1 MEYGHAADGGG
12 EGGRGRLLNMEQ
24 YYRHFRNRKVYRFVT
39 LATIEATE
47 EEAVVYQ
54 AMYGDRRYWI
64 RPTANFFEEVMYD
77 GKMVRRFQP
86 IPQDE
91 ALKETETSIKQVNQ
105 MRNVTKLSD
114 NTEGGIRSTSFATCG
129 ITCSTQINIQTEGDT
144 IRRVEIVKGCDGNT
158 KGLARLC
165 EGRKIQ
171 DVIGLLEGIDC
182 KGRGTSCPD
191 QLARA
196 LKEL

>member
-1 MEYGHAADGGG
+1 MD
-12 EGGRGRLLNMEQ
+12 Q
-24 YYRHFRNRKVYRFVT
+24 YYRHFRNRKIYRFVAFAT
-39 LATIEATE
+39 LEATE

-64 RPTANFFEEVMYD
+64 RTKTNFFEEVLYD
-77 GKMVRRFQP
+77 GKMVQRFQP
-86 IPQDE
+86 ISKDE
-91 ALKETETSIKQVNQ
+91 ALKEIETPTQTSQT
-105 MRNVTKLSD
+105 MRDVTKLSD
-114 NTEGGIRSTSFATCG
+114 STTDGIRSTSFATCG
-129 ITCSTQINIQTEGDT
+129 ITCSTQINLETEGDT
-144 IRRVEIVKGCDGNT
+144 IRRVQIVKGCDGNT

-165 EGRKIQ
+165 EGRKIG

-196 LKEL
+196 LKLL

>member
-1 MEYGHAADGGG
+1 MD
-12 EGGRGRLLNMEQ
+12 Q
-24 YYRHFRNRKVYRFVT
+24 YYRHFRNRKIYRFVAFAT
-39 LATIEATE
+39 LEATE

-64 RPTANFFEEVMYD
+64 RTKTNFFEEVLYD
-77 GKMVRRFQP
+77 GKMVQRFQP
-86 IPQDE
+86 ISKDE
-91 ALKETETSIKQVNQ
+91 ALKEIETPNQ
-105 MRNVTKLSD
+105 PIQSMRDVTKLSD
-114 NTEGGIRSTSFATCG
+114 TITDGIRSTSFATCG
-129 ITCSTQINIQTEGDT
+129 ITCSAQINLETEGDT
-144 IRRVEIVKGCDGNT
+144 IRRVQIVKGCDGNT

-165 EGRKIQ
+165 EGRKIG

-196 LKEL
+196 LKLL

>member
-1 MEYGHAADGGG
+1 MD
-12 EGGRGRLLNMEQ
+12 Q
-24 YYRHFRNRKVYRFVT
+24 YYRHFRNKKIYRFVT
-39 LATIEATE
+39 FATLEATG

-54 AMYGDRRYWI
+54 AMYADRQTWI
-64 RPTANFFEEVMYD
+64 RTKTNFFEKVLFD
-77 GKMVRRFQP
+77 GQMVPRFQP
-86 IPQDE
+86 VSKEE
-91 ALKETETSIKQVNQ
+91 ALKEIVIQPVNI
-105 MRNVTKLSD
+105 MREVTKLSD
-114 NTEGGIRSTSFATCG
+114 TLNDGIRCTSFATCG
-129 ITCSTQINIQTEGDT
+129 VTCSTQINLQTEGDT

>member
-1 MEYGHAADGGG
+1 MD
-12 EGGRGRLLNMEQ
+12 Q
-24 YYRHFRNRKVYRFVT
+24 YYRHFRNRKIYRFVAFAT
-39 LATIEATE
+39 LEATE

-64 RPTANFFEEVMYD
+64 RTKTNFFEEVPYD
-77 GKMVRRFQP
+77 GKMAQRFQP
-86 IPQDE
+86 ISKDE
-91 ALKETETSIKQVNQ
+91 ALKEIETPTQTSQP
-105 MRNVTKLSD
+105 MRDVTKLSD
-114 NTEGGIRSTSFATCG
+114 STTDGIRSTSFATCG
-129 ITCSTQINIQTEGDT
+129 ITCSTQINIETEGDT
-144 IRRVEIVKGCDGNT
+144 IRRVQIVKGCDGNT

-165 EGRKIQ
+165 EGRKIG

-196 LKEL
+196 LKLL

>member
-1 MEYGHAADGGG
+1 M
-12 EGGRGRLLNMEQ
+12 NMEQ

-39 LATIEATE
+39 FATIEATE

-64 RPTANFFEEVMYD
+64 RPKANFFEEVMYD

-86 IPQDE
+86 IPQEE

-114 NTEGGIRSTSFATCG
+114 NIEGGIRSTSFATCG

>member
-1 MEYGHAADGGG
+1 MD
-12 EGGRGRLLNMEQ
+12 Q
-24 YYRHFRNRKVYRFVT
+24 YYRHFRNKKIYRFVT
-39 LATIEATE
+39 FATLEATG

-54 AMYGDRRYWI
+54 AMYANRQTWI
-64 RPTANFFEEVMYD
+64 RTKTNFFEKVLFD
-77 GKMVRRFQP
+77 GQMVPRFQLVSKE
-86 IPQDE
+86 E
-91 ALKETETSIKQVNQ
+91 ALKEIVIQPVNK
-105 MRNVTKLSD
+105 MREVTKLSD
-114 NTEGGIRSTSFATCG
+114 TLNDGIRCTSFATCG
-129 ITCSTQINIQTEGDT
+129 VTCSTQINLQTEGDT

-171 DVIGLLEGIDC
+171 DVIGMLEGIDC

>member
-1 MEYGHAADGGG
+1 MD
-12 EGGRGRLLNMEQ
+12 Q
-24 YYRHFRNRKVYRFVT
+24 YYRHFRNRKIYRFVAFAT
-39 LATIEATE
+39 LEATE

-64 RPTANFFEEVMYD
+64 RTKTNFFEEVLYD
-77 GKMVRRFQP
+77 GKMVQRFQP
-86 IPQDE
+86 ISKDE
-91 ALKETETSIKQVNQ
+91 ALKEIETPNQ
-105 MRNVTKLSD
+105 PIQSMRDVTKLSD
-114 NTEGGIRSTSFATCG
+114 TITDGIRSTSFATCG
-129 ITCSTQINIQTEGDT
+129 ITCSTQINLKTEGDT
-144 IRRVEIVKGCDGNT
+144 IRRVQIVKGCDGNT

-165 EGRKIQ
+165 EGRKIG

-196 LKEL
+196 LKLL

>member
-1 MEYGHAADGGG
+1 MDS
-12 EGGRGRLLNMEQ
+12 
-24 YYRHFRNRKVYRFVT
+24 YYRHFRNRKIYRFVT
-39 LATIEATE
+39 FATLEATE

-64 RPTANFFEEVMYD
+64 RPRANFFEEVPFD
-77 GKMVRRFQP
+77 GGMVRRFQP
-86 IPQDE
+86 VSREE
-91 ALKETETSIKQVNQ
+91 ALKEITTSAQPIQE

-114 NTEGGIRSTSFATCG
+114 TTSDGIRSTSFATCG
-129 ITCSTQINIQTEGDT
+129 VTCSTQINLQNEGDI

-165 EGRKIQ
+165 EGRRIE

-196 LKEL
+196 LKELTSAQ

>member
-1 MEYGHAADGGG
+1 MD
-12 EGGRGRLLNMEQ
+12 Q
-24 YYRHFRNRKVYRFVT
+24 YYRHFRNRKIYRFVAFAT
-39 LATIEATE
+39 LEATE

-64 RPTANFFEEVMYD
+64 RTKTNFYEEVLYD
-77 GKMVRRFQP
+77 GKMVSRFLP
-86 IPQDE
+86 ITKEE
-91 ALKETETSIKQVNQ
+91 ALKEIETPTQSVQP
-105 MRNVTKLSD
+105 MRDVTKLSD
-114 NTEGGIRSTSFATCG
+114 TTLNGIRSTSFATCG
-129 ITCSTQINIQTEGDT
+129 VTCSTHINLETEGDT
-144 IRRVEIVKGCDGNT
+144 IRRVQIVKGCDGNT

-165 EGRKIQ
+165 EGRKI
-171 DVIGLLEGIDC
+171 DEVIGLLEGIDC

>member
-1 MEYGHAADGGG
+1 
-12 EGGRGRLLNMEQ
+12 
-24 YYRHFRNRKVYRFVT
+24 
-39 LATIEATE
+39 
-47 EEAVVYQ
+47 
-54 AMYGDRRYWI
+54 
-64 RPTANFFEEVMYD
+64 
-77 GKMVRRFQP
+77 
-86 IPQDE
+86 
-91 ALKETETSIKQVNQ
+91 

-114 NTEGGIRSTSFATCG
+114 TTTDGIRSTSFATCG
-129 ITCSTQINIQTEGDT
+129 ITCSTQINLQTEGDI

-165 EGRKIQ
+165 VGRKIEEI
-171 DVIGLLEGIDC
+171 IGLLDGIDC

>member
-1 MEYGHAADGGG
+1 MD
-12 EGGRGRLLNMEQ
+12 Q
-24 YYRHFRNRKVYRFVT
+24 YYSHFRNRKIYRFVAFAT
-39 LATIEATE
+39 LEATE

-64 RPTANFFEEVMYD
+64 RTKTNFFEEVLYD
-77 GKMVRRFQP
+77 GKMVQRFQP
-86 IPQDE
+86 ISKDE
-91 ALKETETSIKQVNQ
+91 ALKEIETPNQ
-105 MRNVTKLSD
+105 PIQSMRDVTKLSD
-114 NTEGGIRSTSFATCG
+114 TITDGIRSTSFATCG
-129 ITCSTQINIQTEGDT
+129 ITCSTQINLETEGDT
-144 IRRVEIVKGCDGNT
+144 IRRVQIVKGCDGNT

-165 EGRKIQ
+165 EGRKIG

-196 LKEL
+196 LKLL

>member
-1 MEYGHAADGGG
+1 MD
-12 EGGRGRLLNMEQ
+12 Q
-24 YYRHFRNRKVYRFVT
+24 YYRHFRNKKIYRFVT
-39 LATIEATE
+39 FATLEATG

-54 AMYGDRRYWI
+54 AIYADRQTWI
-64 RPTANFFEEVMYD
+64 RTKTNFFEKVLFD
-77 GKMVRRFQP
+77 GQMVPRFQP
-86 IPQDE
+86 VSKEE
-91 ALKETETSIKQVNQ
+91 ALKEIVIQPVNK
-105 MRNVTKLSD
+105 MREVTKLSD
-114 NTEGGIRSTSFATCG
+114 TLNDGIRCTSFATCG
-129 ITCSTQINIQTEGDT
+129 VTCSTQINLQTEGDT

-171 DVIGLLEGIDC
+171 DVIGMLEGIDC

>member
-1 MEYGHAADGGG
+1 MD
-12 EGGRGRLLNMEQ
+12 Q
-24 YYRHFRNRKVYRFVT
+24 YYRHFRNRKIYRFVAFAT
-39 LATIEATE
+39 LEATE

-64 RPTANFFEEVMYD
+64 RTKTNFFEEVLYD
-77 GKMVRRFQP
+77 GKMVQRFQP
-86 IPQDE
+86 ISKDE
-91 ALKETETSIKQVNQ
+91 ALKEIETPYQPIQS
-105 MRNVTKLSD
+105 MRDVTKLSD
-114 NTEGGIRSTSFATCG
+114 TITDGIRSTSFATCG
-129 ITCSTQINIQTEGDT
+129 ITCSTQINLETEGDT
-144 IRRVEIVKGCDGNT
+144 IRRVQIVKGCDGNT

-165 EGRKIQ
+165 EGRKIG

-196 LKEL
+196 LKLL

>member
-1 MEYGHAADGGG
+1 MD
-12 EGGRGRLLNMEQ
+12 Q
-24 YYRHFRNRKVYRFVT
+24 YYRHFRNRKIYRFVA
-39 LATIEATE
+39 LATLEATE

-64 RPTANFFEEVMYD
+64 RTKTNFFEEVLYD
-77 GKMVRRFQP
+77 GKMVQRFQP
-86 IPQDE
+86 ISKDE
-91 ALKETETSIKQVNQ
+91 ALKEIDETPIQPVQ
-105 MRNVTKLSD
+105 PMHEVTKLTD
-114 NTEGGIRSTSFATCG
+114 TTTDGIRSTSFATCG
-129 ITCSTQINIQTEGDT
+129 ITCSTQINLETEGDT
-144 IRRVEIVKGCDGNT
+144 IRRVQIVKGCDGNT

-165 EGRKIQ
+165 EGRKIG

-196 LKEL
+196 LKLL

>member
-1 MEYGHAADGGG
+1 MD
-12 EGGRGRLLNMEQ
+12 Q
-24 YYRHFRNRKVYRFVT
+24 YYRHFRNRKIYRFVAFAT
-39 LATIEATE
+39 LEATE

-64 RPTANFFEEVMYD
+64 RTKTNFFEEVLYD

-86 IPQDE
+86 ISKDE
-91 ALKETETSIKQVNQ
+91 ALKEIETPIQTSQP
-105 MRNVTKLSD
+105 MRDVTKLTD
-114 NTEGGIRSTSFATCG
+114 ITTNGIRSTSFATCG
-129 ITCSTQINIQTEGDT
+129 VTCSTQINIETEGNT
-144 IRRVEIVKGCDGNT
+144 IRRVQIVKGCDGNT

-165 EGRKIQ
+165 EGRKID

-196 LKEL
+196 LKLL

>member
-1 MEYGHAADGGG
+1 MSKKIVVVNAGPRRGWNTDTLLTEAAKGAEVPADPPRGG
-12 EGGRGRLLNMEQ
+12 
-24 YYRHFRNRKVYRFVT
+24 F
-39 LATIEATE
+39 A
-47 EEAVVYQ
+47 
-54 AMYGDRRYWI
+54 
-64 RPTANFFEEVMYD
+64 
-77 GKMVRRFQP
+77 
-86 IPQDE
+86 
-91 ALKETETSIKQVNQ
+91 ETETSIKQVNQ

-114 NTEGGIRSTSFATCG
+114 NTVGGVRSTSFATCG

>member
-1 MEYGHAADGGG
+1 
-12 EGGRGRLLNMEQ
+12 
-24 YYRHFRNRKVYRFVT
+24 
-39 LATIEATE
+39 
-47 EEAVVYQ
+47 
-54 AMYGDRRYWI
+54 MY
-64 RPTANFFEEVMYD
+64 
-77 GKMVRRFQP
+77 
-86 IPQDE
+86 
-91 ALKETETSIKQVNQ
+91 
-105 MRNVTKLSD
+105 NVTKLSD
-114 NTEGGIRSTSFATCG
+114 TIADGIRSTSFATCG
-129 ITCSTQINIQTEGDT
+129 VTCSRQINLQTEGNV

-165 EGRKIQ
+165 EGRKIE